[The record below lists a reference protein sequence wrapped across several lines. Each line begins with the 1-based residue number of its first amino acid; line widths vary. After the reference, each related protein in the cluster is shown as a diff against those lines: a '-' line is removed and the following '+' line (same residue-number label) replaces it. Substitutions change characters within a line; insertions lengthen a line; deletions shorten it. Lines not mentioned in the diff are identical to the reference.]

1 MQQALIG
8 CAGWAT
14 PSQHR
19 ALFGEG
25 SSVLARYA
33 TRFSA
38 VEINTSFYRSHRQAT
53 YARWA
58 DSVPRHFRFS
68 VKMPK
73 AISHEMAL
81 RGSGRALDQF
91 LGEVSGLGD
100 KLGGLLLQLP
110 PSQALDLRVA
120 STFFRML
127 RRRSSAPVACEPRHP
142 SWFSADAVA
151 LFQRNAISRVAAD
164 PAIASPSA
172 DPVPFGPWPYWRL
185 HGAPRVY
192 YSTYPDEALQSMA
205 LAVAPLRASTRAPWV
220 IFDNTAQG
228 FAVANAARLQDLL
241 RAASGREKRSRVGKE
256 NEHSGFA

>member
-8 CAGWAT
+8 CAGWAI

-25 SSVLARYA
+25 SSGLARYA
-33 TRFSA
+33 TRFPA
-38 VEINTSFYRSHRQAT
+38 VEVNSSFYRSHRQAT

-58 DSVPRHFRFS
+58 DAVPPHFRFS

-81 RGSGRALDQF
+81 RGTGYALDQF
-91 LGEVSGLGD
+91 LDEVAGLGD
-100 KLGGLLLQLP
+100 RLGRLLLQLP
-110 PSQALDLRVA
+110 PSQAMDPRVA

-127 RRRSSAPVACEPRHP
+127 RRRSNAPVACEPRHP
-142 SWFSADAVA
+142 SWFSAGADA
-151 LFQRNAISRVAAD
+151 LFQRHAISRVAAD
-164 PAIASPSA
+164 PPVVAVAA
-172 DPVPFGPWPYWRL
+172 DAMSQGPWPYWRL
-185 HGAPRVY
+185 HGTPRIY
-192 YSTYPDEALQSMA
+192 YSAYPDQSLQEIA
-205 LAVAPLRASTRAPWV
+205 GAVARLRGSPRAPWV

-241 RAASGREKRSRVGKE
+241 AIAPATKGGRAS
-256 NEHSGFA
+256 